1 MVEFIWDWHFRVINA
16 EVGCMGAFLGRSG
29 VRRANLQLHLDSQGS
44 VHLRGEPFFE
54 ALGRPPNAGIHLGLG
69 FSGCRSRSWVHLST
83 SW

>member
-1 MVEFIWDWHFRVINA
+1 MQEFTWDWDCRIIRA
-16 EVGCMGAFLGRSG
+16 EVGCMGAFLGGQRSEE
-29 VRRANLQLHLDSQGS
+29 QIPSCIWISQGS

-54 ALGRPPNAGIHLGLG
+54 AFGRPPNAGIHLGLG